1 MKKVFALLLVSV
13 FAFGMVGCGD
23 DDDAGCTTEAATACS
38 DAYTACATDAGVD
51 LDAANACLD
60 TYCTCLTDLGCDMT
74 GIDCG
79 GDAGV

>member
-23 DDDAGCTTEAATACS
+23 DDDSAGCTTEGAQACA
-38 DAYTACATDAGVD
+38 DAYTACTTDAGTDMDVF
-51 LDAANACLD
+51 AACTT

-79 GDAGV
+79 DAGV